1 MSPGKDTIMLLY
13 ANYFLTLFM
22 QLFSNL
28 VIIVKISWYI
38 SVHFQILKM
47 LKYNISII
55 NEKLVRADNFSLTK
69 NLLFF
74 FFSQNDIH

>member
-28 VIIVKISWYI
+28 VIMVKISWYI

-55 NEKLVRADNFSLTK
+55 NEKLVFR
-69 NLLFF
+69 
-74 FFSQNDIH
+74 